1 MLYIN
6 HILLQQIKKERNM
19 GHRGLLEIGDRVRVT
34 DGGPLYLIGKMGTI
48 VEVIHMKYPAAI
60 VKIDEEK
67 ITVNLGCES
76 LQNLTLDPGAVC

>member
-1 MLYIN
+1 
-6 HILLQQIKKERNM
+6 M